1 LFYRYSHN
9 LIFSHNQLE
18 LLDNMGYSS
27 LDSFVAAFV
36 VVAFG
41 TAVVA
46 AFVAIEKESIDLD
59 LDYTYLPS

>member
-1 LFYRYSHN
+1 
-9 LIFSHNQLE
+9 
-18 LLDNMGYSS
+18 MGYSS

-41 TAVVA
+41 TVVVVGV
-46 AFVAIEKESIDLD
+46 VAIEKESFDPD

>member
-1 LFYRYSHN
+1 
-9 LIFSHNQLE
+9 
-18 LLDNMGYSS
+18 MGYSS